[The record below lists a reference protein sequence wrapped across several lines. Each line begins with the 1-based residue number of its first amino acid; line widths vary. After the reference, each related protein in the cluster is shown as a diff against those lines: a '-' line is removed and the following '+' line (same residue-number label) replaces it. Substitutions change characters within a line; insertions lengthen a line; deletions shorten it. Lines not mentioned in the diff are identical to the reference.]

1 MTKIL
6 KRQIL
11 QRKSPNFDSRG
22 GTEIDILLMHY
33 TGMETGEAATERL
46 CSKEAGVSSHYVV
59 EEDGRILQLVDEAE
73 RAWHAGASCWAGD
86 ENVNARSIGIEIV
99 NPGHEFGYREF
110 PKEQIDAV
118 IELSRDILSRH
129 PIPAARV
136 LGHSDVAPARKQ
148 DPGEL
153 FPWQR
158 LALKGVGR
166 FIDPGSVEP
175 LAGQDIGP
183 GDTGWQVQEFQ
194 NNLASFGYRMETTDA
209 FDEATVITTLAF
221 QRHFR
226 PEAMNGLGDLHCQ
239 ELLRTYLNF
248 R

>member
-1 MTKIL
+1 MSKIH
-6 KRQIL
+6 KRP
-11 QRKSPNFDSRG
+11 SPNHDTRG
-22 GTEIDILLMHY
+22 GAEIDILLMHY
-33 TGMETGEAATERL
+33 TGMETGEEAIQRL
-46 CSKEAGVSSHYVV
+46 CSEDTGVSSHYAV
-59 EEDGRILQLVDEAE
+59 EEDGKICHLVEETE
-73 RAWHAGASCWAGD
+73 RAWHAGVSYWAGD
-86 ENVNARSIGIEIV
+86 ENINAKSIGIEIV

-118 IELSRDILSRH
+118 IDLSRDILSRH
-129 PIPAARV
+129 PIPSARV

-158 LALKGVGR
+158 LALKGIGR

-175 LAGQDIGP
+175 VAGQDIGP

-194 NNLASFGYRMETTDA
+194 NNLAAFGYKVEATGA

-248 R
+248 RA

>member
-1 MTKIL
+1 MSKIE
-6 KRQIL
+6 
-11 QRKSPNFDSRG
+11 QRPSPNFDTRG
-22 GTEIDILLMHY
+22 GADIDILLMHY
-33 TGMETGEAATERL
+33 TGMETGEAAIERL
-46 CSKEAGVSSHYVV
+46 CSEEAGVSSHYVV
-59 EEDGRILQLVDEAE
+59 EEDGRIFQLVEETA
-73 RAWHAGASCWAGD
+73 RAWHAGVSYWAGD
-86 ENVNARSIGIEIV
+86 ENINAKSIGIEIV
-99 NPGHEFGYREF
+99 NPGHEFGYKSF
-110 PKEQIDAV
+110 PKQQIDAV
-118 IELSRDILSRH
+118 IELSRGILERH
-129 PIPAARV
+129 AIPAARV

-175 LAGQDIGP
+175 VAGQDIGP
-183 GDTGWQVQEFQ
+183 GDTGWQIQEFQ
-194 NNLASFGYRMETTDA
+194 NNLRAFGYSMETTGA
-209 FDEATVITTLAF
+209 FDEVTVITTLAF

-226 PEAMNGLGDLHCQ
+226 PEAMNGLGDLHTQ

>member
-1 MTKIL
+1 
-6 KRQIL
+6 
-11 QRKSPNFDSRG
+11 
-22 GTEIDILLMHY
+22 MHY
-33 TGMETGEAATERL
+33 TGMETGKAAIERL

-59 EEDGRILQLVDEAE
+59 EEDGQIFQLVEEAK
-73 RAWHAGASCWAGD
+73 RAWHAGVSHWAGD
-86 ENVNARSIGIEIV
+86 KNINAKSIGIEIV
-99 NPGHEFGYREF
+99 NPGHEFGYRPF
-110 PKEQIDAV
+110 PKDQIDAV
-118 IELSRDILSRH
+118 IKLSRDILVRH
-129 PIPAARV
+129 TIPAARV
-136 LGHSDVAPARKQ
+136 LGHSDVAPTRKQ

-175 LAGQDIGP
+175 VAGQDIGP

-194 NNLASFGYRMETTDA
+194 NNLKTFGYRVETTGA

-226 PEAMNGLGDLHCQ
+226 PEAMNGLGDLHTQ

>member
-6 KRQIL
+6 R
-11 QRKSPNFDSRG
+11 RPSPNFDTRG
-22 GTEIDILLMHY
+22 GADIDILLMHY
-33 TGMETGEAATERL
+33 TGMETGEEAIERL
-46 CSKEAGVSSHYVV
+46 CSQAAAVSSHYVV
-59 EEDGRILQLVDEAE
+59 EEDGRIFQLVEEAE
-73 RAWHAGASCWAGD
+73 RAWHAGASWWAGD
-86 ENVNARSIGIEIV
+86 DNINARSIGIEIV

-136 LGHSDVAPARKQ
+136 IGHSDVAPARKQ

-175 LAGQDIGP
+175 VAGQDIGP

-194 NNLASFGYRMETTDA
+194 NNLGAFGYRVEATGA

>member
-6 KRQIL
+6 KRP
-11 QRKSPNFDSRG
+11 SPNFDTRG
-22 GTEIDILLMHY
+22 GADIDILLMHY
-33 TGMETGEAATERL
+33 TGMKTGAEAIDRL
-46 CSKEAGVSSHYVV
+46 CSAEAGVSSHYVV
-59 EEDGRILQLVDEAE
+59 EEDGRIFQLVEEAE
-73 RAWHAGASCWAGD
+73 RAWHAGASWWAGD
-86 ENVNARSIGIEIV
+86 ENINAKSIGIEIV

-129 PIPAARV
+129 SIPAARV
-136 LGHSDVAPARKQ
+136 IGHSDVAPTRKQ

-175 LAGQDIGP
+175 VAGQDIGP

-194 NNLASFGYRMETTDA
+194 INLKAFGYRMEA
-209 FDEATVITTLAF
+209 IGVFDEATVITTLAF

-239 ELLRTYLNF
+239 ELLCTYLNF

>member
-6 KRQIL
+6 R
-11 QRKSPNFDSRG
+11 RPSPNFDTRG
-22 GTEIDILLMHY
+22 GADIDILLMHY
-33 TGMETGEAATERL
+33 TGMETGAEAIERL
-46 CSKEAGVSSHYVV
+46 CSAEAGVSSHYVV
-59 EEDGRILQLVDEAE
+59 EEDGRIFQLVEEAE
-73 RAWHAGASCWAGD
+73 RAWHAGASWWAGD
-86 ENVNARSIGIEIV
+86 ENINARSIGIEIV

-129 PIPAARV
+129 SIPAARV
-136 LGHSDVAPARKQ
+136 IGHSDVAPTRKQ

-175 LAGQDIGP
+175 VAGQDIGP

-194 NNLASFGYRMETTDA
+194 NNLRAFGYAVEITGA

-226 PEAMNGLGDLHCQ
+226 PEAMNGLGDLHTQ

>member
-1 MTKIL
+1 MLKIL
-6 KRQIL
+6 KRPSL
-11 QRKSPNFDSRG
+11 NFDTRG
-22 GTEIDILLMHY
+22 GADIDILLMHY
-33 TGMETGEAATERL
+33 TGMETGAEAIERL
-46 CSKEAGVSSHYVV
+46 CSAEAGVSSHYVV
-59 EEDGRILQLVDEAE
+59 EEDGRIFQLVEEAE
-73 RAWHAGASCWAGD
+73 RAWHAGASWWAGD
-86 ENVNARSIGIEIV
+86 ENINARSIGIEIV

-129 PIPAARV
+129 SIPAARV
-136 LGHSDVAPARKQ
+136 IGHSDVAPTRKQ

-175 LAGQDIGP
+175 VAGQDIGP

-194 NNLASFGYRMETTDA
+194 NNLRAFGYAVEITGA
-209 FDEATVITTLAF
+209 FDEATVITTFAF

-226 PEAMNGLGDLHCQ
+226 PEAMNGLGDLHTQ

>member
-1 MTKIL
+1 MMRKID
-6 KRQIL
+6 
-11 QRKSPNFDSRG
+11 QRPSPNHDTRG
-22 GTEIDILLMHY
+22 GADMDILLMHY
-33 TGMETGEAATERL
+33 TGMETGEAAIERL
-46 CSKEAGVSSHYVV
+46 CSGEAGVSSHYVV
-59 EEDGRILQLVDEAE
+59 EEDGRIFQLVEEAE
-73 RAWHAGASCWAGD
+73 RAWHAGVSWWAGD
-86 ENVNARSIGIEIV
+86 ENINAKSIGIEIV
-99 NPGHEFGYREF
+99 NPGHEFGYRVF

-118 IELSRDILSRH
+118 IELSLDIQSRH
-129 PIPAARV
+129 SIPPNRI
-136 LGHSDVAPARKQ
+136 LGHSDVAPTRKQ

-158 LALKGVGR
+158 LALKGVGQ

-175 LAGQDIGP
+175 VAGADIGP

-194 NNLASFGYRMETTDA
+194 NNLASFGYKVDVTSA

-226 PEAMNGLGDLHCQ
+226 PEAMNGLGDLHTQ